1 MTRENN
7 TNSLIKNVAPKL
19 NKGRFVFV
27 TSNEPEKIPSSELL
41 CQFRE
46 KEGKTFILEKD
57 IADKYGLSYFFIASW
72 ITLTVHSS
80 LEAVGLTARVST
92 ALAKEGISCNAIAAY
107 YHDHIFVPYKDTDR
121 AMNILRKI
129 K

>member
-1 MTRENN
+1 MTREHN
-7 TNSLIKNVAPKL
+7 TNSLIKNAAPKL

-27 TSNEPEKIPSSELL
+27 TTTEPEKIPSSELL

-46 KEGKTFILEKD
+46 KEGTTYILEKN
-57 IADKYGLSYFFIASW
+57 IADKYGFSYFFIASW

-80 LEAVGLTARVST
+80 LEAVGLTARVAT

-107 YHDHIFVPYKDTDR
+107 CHDHIFVPYKDTDR